1 MAGTSL
7 KTYWNETVSEL
18 EKVTWP
24 SKDELVGS
32 TIVTVVVSLIL
43 GFFIFGVDLL
53 LAQVVSSIMGIS

>member
-1 MAGTSL
+1 MVSGI

-43 GFFIFGVDLL
+43 GFFIFGVDIV
-53 LAQVVSSIMGIS
+53 LAQGVSTVLGIR